1 MSESVTVACHRL
13 SESVKVACHRLSE
26 SVIVACRRLLES
38 VRECH
43 SYLSQIVRAVIC
55 EQRAG
60 TSLEWSAPLW
70 ERLRL
75 TALLRTGEKLTFCH
89 QAVHCHSKEKKWFEN
104 LTVLNCYNINEK
116 VKSVKKGSIIWYRTH
131 QSLSMEC
138 TKQSILGSL
147 SSMLTRTGLIRS
159 RTIIPLLY
167 LISIRVTV
175 IRICRKCQRLSKNNI
190 VKISM
195 LIPAILLCMSD
206 LTNVI

>member
-1 MSESVTVACHRL
+1 MLVTDCQRVSPVMVASHILSEIECHLSQILVTECPRVSPVTVACHRL
-13 SESVKVACHRLSE
+13 SESVT
-26 SVIVACRRLLES
+26 
-38 VRECH
+38 CH
-43 SYLSQIVRAVIC
+43 SCLSQIVRAVIC

-104 LTVLNCYNINEK
+104 LTLLNCYNINEK

-138 TKQSILGSL
+138 TKQSIFESL
-147 SSMLTRTGLIRS
+147 SSMLTRTGLIRG
-159 RTIIPLLY
+159 RTPNYNSPALPHFHKRDGYPDLQ
-167 LISIRVTV
+167 
-175 IRICRKCQRLSKNNI
+175 KMSK
-190 VKISM
+190 
-195 LIPAILLCMSD
+195 
-206 LTNVI
+206 T